1 MPDLAG
7 TVVSDRYELAEIL
20 GQGGQGTVYRARD
33 RTTGRGVAVKM
44 LSPGVAN
51 NPEFAIRLAREQEAL
66 VALAGT
72 SAVAVYDLC
81 RAPGGSLCL
90 VMELL
95 EGTDLERHLAEIEQ
109 RRERLPKERINAIFD
124 PIVDT
129 LERAHEAGIVHR
141 DVKPSNIFVLSNGGG
156 VRLLDFG
163 LSRMQTA
170 APLTA
175 AGMVVGSPAYIA
187 PEIWKGQSEDVDGRA
202 DVYSLGVI
210 LFRCLT
216 GNVPFES
223 ESLVDTMRLVTMAPR
238 PSLHE
243 ARPDLPKSVD
253 AWVEKALAVDR
264 AERFDGVRA
273 LWKGL
278 LQALDYTP
286 PPRLPRPVAEG
297 LVGAWRAATSVF
309 RRFIEAASAGM
320 PGAASTAG
328 ASAPEPDD
336 DGDRPTLIF
345 KRPPPPSIVPET
357 SHIDD
362 AWEEVADS
370 EIHSSPPSARKSAL
384 RPPPLPSTHDDAW
397 EEVHEIEPPSIQKPE
412 KAAAATGGRAKGPS
426 AREKAPNARKGPGKS
441 KPKNEARPTVTKR
454 APTKKASA
462 KTAPKKKKSST
473 KKTGKPAG
481 RKKSTP
487 PRRGSRN

>member
-81 RAPGGSLCL
+81 RAPGNSLCL

-95 EGTDLERHLAEIEQ
+95 EGEDLERHLWDCEQ
-109 RRERLPKERINAIFD
+109 RRERLTKERINSIFD

-129 LERAHEAGIVHR
+129 LERAHDAGIVHR
-141 DVKPSNIFVLSNGGG
+141 DVKPSNIFVLANGGG

-175 AGMVVGSPAYIA
+175 AGMVVGSPAYIS
-187 PEIWKGQSEDVDGRA
+187 PEIWMGQSEDVDGRA

-210 LFRCLT
+210 LFRCLS

-223 ESLVDTMRLVTMAPR
+223 ESLVDMLRLVTTAPR
-238 PSLHE
+238 PSLHA

-264 AERFDGVRA
+264 AARFEDVRS

-278 LQALDYTP
+278 LQALEYTP
-286 PPRLPRPVAEG
+286 PPRVPRPVAES

-309 RRFIEAASAGM
+309 RRFIEAASAGI
-320 PGAASTAG
+320 PGAAPSAG
-328 ASAPEPDD
+328 ASRSDQDE
-336 DGDRPTLIF
+336 DGERPTLIY
-345 KRPPPPSIVPET
+345 KRPAPPSVVPET
-357 SHIDD
+357 SAIDEG
-362 AWEEVADS
+362 WEEVADS
-370 EIHSSPPSARKSAL
+370 EIHSSPLGAQKAAL
-384 RPPPLPSTHDDAW
+384 RPPPLPAPHDDGW
-397 EEVHEIEPPSIQKPE
+397 EEVHELDPEPSARIPKK
-412 KAAAATGGRAKGPS
+412 KAAARTGAK
-426 AREKAPNARKGPGKS
+426 AQVTRKHAS
-441 KPKNEARPTVTKR
+441 KPL
-454 APTKKASA
+454 PTKKKASS
-462 KTAPKKKKSST
+462 KTAATPLKRRASKATPKKKPAT
-473 KKTGKPAG
+473 KKAAKSLG
-481 RKKSTP
+481 RKAPTRTK
-487 PRRGSRN
+487 RGSQRR